1 MAETQ
6 VDVIESSS
14 TVEERDPVAHA
25 LILAILGVIVVAL
38 LGLGYVL
45 VTGVIDPS
53 TPRTALEAQL
63 AAVREATIAQP
74 SSGEVWADYITALV
88 AVEDYGEAKRVL
100 DQSME
105 VLQGDD
111 LLLVEISGVE
121 MLLAQEKYDDAF
133 ELAETTVALEKEER
147 ERAVREAAEQG
158 IKADP
163 KLFAPE
169 IATDTYLN
177 HARAAAGL
185 GKWEIVVASLTT
197 ALEYTPRA
205 ADLLYLRGDAYL
217 HLDRTDDA
225 VADFKAT
232 LQYDP
237 EFEAARSAL
246 EKVGEQ

>member
-1 MAETQ
+1 MAEMH

-14 TVEERDPVAHA
+14 TVEERDPVAHT
-25 LILAILGVIVVAL
+25 LVLAILGVIVIAL
-38 LGLGYVL
+38 LGLAYVL
-45 VTGVIDPS
+45 VSGVVNPT

-63 AAVREATIAQP
+63 AAVREATIANP
-74 SSGEVWADYITALV
+74 ASGKVWADYITALV
-88 AVEDYGEAKRVL
+88 AVEDYGEAERVL

-105 VLQGDD
+105 VLQGDN

-133 ELAETTVALEKEER
+133 ELAEATVALEKEQR
-147 ERAVREAAEQG
+147 DKALREAMERG
-158 IKADP
+158 IRADP
-163 KLFAPE
+163 KLYAPD

-185 GKWEIVVASLTT
+185 DKWETVVASLTT

-217 HLDRTDDA
+217 HLDKTDDA
-225 VADFKAT
+225 VADFNSA